1 MDTHILN
8 GNGKP
13 APLLKAIAD
22 FVQADQAAADMI
34 AKTLRQAGGQ
44 RIVWSE
50 DAQKVT
56 LLAARSAM
64 MMSLISEMG
73 RTINV
78 VHNLLLNQI
87 KGYAQKGEVI
97 PIKIGFSKKLSV
109 EQQAAVDALLA
120 LGLPAD
126 CLKDETDG
134 PGIILAKG

>member
-1 MDTHILN
+1 MDNHILN

-134 PGIILAKG
+134 PGIILVKG

>member
-1 MDTHILN
+1 MDNHILN